1 MVRGLVEVEI
11 KYFWF
16 DVKSYVYKIKRA
28 CVLDGVSYGIGGNS
42 FLYCHVTS
50 RDHMIKGTC
59 LVIRK
64 IGNTGRIDDTFAWT
78 WNFWGDRTR
87 NTSKQWEMAA
97 FSEEFLSEKDVEAV
111 LATFCCYDYGANAY
125 ETVEKIVTD

>member
-1 MVRGLVEVEI
+1 MSNHI
-11 KYFWF
+11 ST
-16 DVKSYVYKIKRA
+16 KSKEH
-28 CVLDGVSYGIGGNS
+28 VLDGMSYGTGGNP
-42 FLYCHVTS
+42 FLYCHVAS

-59 LVIRK
+59 LVIRNRK

-78 WNFWGDRTR
+78 WNFWGGRTG

-111 LATFCCYDYGANAY
+111 LATFCC
-125 ETVEKIVTD
+125 